1 VVPTLR
7 AAAAHQQA
15 RGRSGPGLVLRPG
28 DLRSPVRE
36 GREGNL
42 VLFVVDASGSMGA
55 RRRMAAVKGAVL
67 ALLEDAYRRR
77 DRVGLIAFRGH
88 GAELLLP
95 PTSSVEVAA
104 RLLAEMPTGGR
115 TPLAAGLARAGEV
128 ARLERLRDP
137 RRRALVL
144 VVTDGRA
151 NEPSFDPAD
160 TARRQAARLAAEGL
174 ALVVLDAEQGPA
186 RLGLAAG
193 LAASAGAPL
202 LALDDLAGD
211 GVAGLVRGLT
221 RRAA

>member
-15 RGRSGPGLVLRPG
+15 RGRSGPGLVLRAD

-42 VLFVVDASGSMGA
+42 ILFVVDASGSMGA
-55 RRRMAAVKGAVL
+55 RRRMAAVKGAAL

-77 DRVGLIAFRGH
+77 DRVGLVTFRGH
-88 GAELLLP
+88 GSELLLP

-104 RLLAEMPTGGR
+104 RLLAEMATGGR

-137 RRRALVL
+137 WRRALVL

-151 NEPSFDPAD
+151 NEPAPDPAQ
-160 TARRQAARLAAEGL
+160 TARRQAARLAADGL

-193 LAASAGAPL
+193 LAASAGAQL
-202 LALDDLAGD
+202 LSLDDLAGD

-221 RRAA
+221 RRVA